1 MSIYG
6 AMMIGVSG
14 LDANSKALSISS
26 SNIANINTV
35 GYKAAADSFS
45 TLLASAVGSGDVS
58 SAGVTA
64 NQAQLVTE
72 QGGIT
77 ATQSPTDLALSG
89 NGFFVVSASAAATSG
104 TSQSLLYT
112 RAGNFTPDAN
122 GNLQNA
128 AGLYLQGWPLS
139 SDDRDAQMM
148 FFLHHGYRVI
158 AHDRRG
164 HGRSAQ
170 VSEGNDMD
178 HHADDLA
185 GLVQHLDLHDAVHIG
200 HSAGGGEVARY
211 LGLGYPG
218 GPLVEKEALTGDP
231 AIAAAGFLTARC
243 AGKDKYFQVVD
254 AIYHGQDEMQRTG
267 QPRQVLLNIARSA
280 GLTDAQFDACI
291 KDEKSLAAL
300 QARWDHYVKDDKI
313 TGTPTFVINGKVYDK
328 GEMSMGDLDA
338 AVAEAQAT
346 PKGAS

>member
-1 MSIYG
+1 MRS
-6 AMMIGVSG
+6 
-14 LDANSKALSISS
+14 
-26 SNIANINTV
+26 
-35 GYKAAADSFS
+35 
-45 TLLASAVGSGDVS
+45 LAV
-58 SAGVTA
+58 
-64 NQAQLVTE
+64 L
-72 QGGIT
+72 I
-77 ATQSPTDLALSG
+77 
-89 NGFFVVSASAAATSG
+89 
-104 TSQSLLYT
+104 
-112 RAGNFTPDAN
+112 
-122 GNLQNA
+122 
-128 AGLYLQGWPLS
+128 AGLTAAFALAACQKPADQVTT
-139 SDDRDAQMM
+139 DDMSMGKATAPVTMVEYASVACPHCAKWNDEVFPA
-148 FFLHHGYRVI
+148 FKAKYIDTGRVRYI
-158 AHDRRG
+158 AR
-164 HGRSAQ
+164 
-170 VSEGNDMD
+170 
-178 HHADDLA
+178 
-185 GLVQHLDLHDAVHIG
+185 
-200 HSAGGGEVARY
+200 
-211 LGLGYPG
+211 
-218 GPLVEKEALTGDP
+218 EALTGDP